1 MSSEKFAIGQ
11 RVVLVNHS
19 IEGVVIGVY
28 TDRIGTSFNVEYA
41 DTDGRISA
49 RYFAAG
55 DLSPA

>member
-1 MSSEKFAIGQ
+1 MSSEEFAIGQ
-11 RVVLVNHS
+11 RVVLVNHG

-41 DTDGRISA
+41 DNDGHISG
-49 RYFAAG
+49 RYFAAD

>member
-1 MSSEKFAIGQ
+1 MSSQELALGH

-41 DTDGRISA
+41 DNDGHISA
-49 RYFAAG
+49 RYIAAG

>member
-1 MSSEKFAIGQ
+1 MSSQELAIGQ
-11 RVVLVNHS
+11 RVVHTNHS
-19 IEGVVIGVY
+19 IEGVDIGVY

-41 DTDGRISA
+41 DNDGHIRA